1 MSKMSQ
7 TVSLSVSDSP
17 MHIVV
22 WQESKKE
29 SVSEV
34 SMTTVLSTVEALTKR
49 IAALENQLS
58 QQRMNST
65 FFPST
70 ISPTPSGLEV
80 LRTPLTH
87 KVDLPA
93 EAIKQVTIN
102 LPSSIPVVEQMDV
115 DVVEEEELEEE
126 LEEEV
131 QEEEVQE
138 EDVNEAEE
146 GDEEEEVMQLE
157 SFEWKGATYY
167 KDSDNQ
173 VYQTDS
179 DGDIDDTP
187 IGVWNETKQ
196 KIVKF
201 APTS

>member
-1 MSKMSQ
+1 MSQ
-7 TVSLSVSDSP
+7 TISVCVSDSP
-17 MHIVV
+17 THIVV

-29 SVSEV
+29 SISEV

-58 QQRMNST
+58 QQRVNST

-80 LRTPLTH
+80 LRASVTQ
-87 KVDLPA
+87 KVESPPHTD
-93 EAIKQVTIN
+93 AIKQVTIN
-102 LPSSIPVVEQMDV
+102 LPSSIPVLEKIDVEIPEEE
-115 DVVEEEELEEE
+115 VVEEVEVEEEMEVEEELEEE
-126 LEEEV
+126 
-131 QEEEVQE
+131 E
-138 EDVNEAEE
+138 ED
-146 GDEEEEVMQLE
+146 VMQLE
-157 SFEWKGATYY
+157 PFEWKGVTYY

-173 VYQTDS
+173 VYQTDA

-201 APTS
+201 AATS

>member
-1 MSKMSQ
+1 
-7 TVSLSVSDSP
+7 

-80 LRTPLTH
+80 LRAPVTQ
-87 KVDLPA
+87 KADVPA
-93 EAIKQVTIN
+93 EAIKHVTIN
-102 LPSSIPVVEQMDV
+102 LPSSIPIVEQMDV
-115 DVVEEEELEEE
+115 DVVEEK
-126 LEEEV
+126 EEV
-131 QEEEVQE
+131 QEEGEEDVQEEAE

-146 GDEEEEVMQLE
+146 GDDQEEVMQLE

-201 APTS
+201 ALTS

>member
-1 MSKMSQ
+1 MSQ
-7 TVSLSVSDSP
+7 TISVCVSDSP
-17 MHIVV
+17 THIVV

-58 QQRMNST
+58 QQRVNAT

-80 LRTPLTH
+80 LRAAVTQ
-87 KVDLPA
+87 KVESPPPTD
-93 EAIKQVTIN
+93 AIKQVTIN
-102 LPSSIPVVEQMDV
+102 LPTSIPVLEKIDVEV
-115 DVVEEEELEEE
+115 PEEVVEEEVEVEEE
-126 LEEEV
+126 MEVEEEV
-131 QEEEVQE
+131 
-138 EDVNEAEE
+138 
-146 GDEEEEVMQLE
+146 EEEEEEDVMQLE
-157 SFEWKGATYY
+157 PFEWKGVTYY

-173 VYQTDS
+173 VYQTDA
-179 DGDIDDTP
+179 DGDIDDSP

-201 APTS
+201 AATT